1 MVTVMDFE
9 EKFKRQKAL
18 DNFAYDI
25 SGEIIRCGAF
35 IDKEQFRTLKKKMYR
50 AHFEIGFLNVVHIY
64 NYCIYI
70 DGDLFIRI
78 PSRDAERLVVSTAK
92 NCFVPIHYTRP
103 Y

>member
-1 MVTVMDFE
+1 MDFE
-9 EKFKRQKAL
+9 ETFKNQKAL

-50 AHFEIGFLNVVHIY
+50 AHFELGFLNVVHIY

-78 PSRDAERLVVSTAK
+78 PSRDAERLIISTAK
-92 NCFVPIHYTRP
+92 NCLVPIHYTRP